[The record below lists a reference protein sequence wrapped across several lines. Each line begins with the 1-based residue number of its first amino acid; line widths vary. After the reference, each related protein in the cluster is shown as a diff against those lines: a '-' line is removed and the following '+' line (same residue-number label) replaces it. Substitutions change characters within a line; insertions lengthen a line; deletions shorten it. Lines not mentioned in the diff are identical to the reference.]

1 MNDLLRARMA
11 QASASGK
18 RQAGKDQDLNLP
30 HIITF
35 AAESVLQTSPNR
47 HEKQRREAVGK

>member
-1 MNDLLRARMA
+1 MA